1 MASAE
6 PSLVFS
12 AERGP
17 AKAPLAG
24 ALTELSPLRK
34 CLKTALLHG
43 RTRLIVMAYFVLT
56 AGIKAL
62 FH

>member
-6 PSLVFS
+6 RRLVFS
-12 AERGP
+12 AERSLH
-17 AKAPLAG
+17 KASLSG
-24 ALTELSPLRK
+24 AVTELSPVRK
-34 CLKTALLHG
+34 CLKTAFLHG
-43 RTRLIVMAYFVLT
+43 LTRLIVMVYFVLT